1 MVLQFIRW
9 QKAKRK
15 VKNMNQD
22 LDKYI
27 RSIPDFPKKG
37 INFRDITTLL
47 KDPRGLKEAVQS
59 FEAALEGVDF
69 DVVVGPEARGFLF
82 GVPVAYNLGKG
93 FVPVRKPGKLPGKT
107 ISQSYDLEYGT
118 NEIEVHDDAVQP
130 GQRVVVIDDLM
141 ATGGTIEAIIK
152 LINRMGAEVV
162 KVVCLIELEGFNA
175 KDNLGDIPFESLIK
189 YPGA

>member
-1 MVLQFIRW
+1 
-9 QKAKRK
+9 
-15 VKNMNQD
+15 MNQD

-107 ISQSYDLEYGT
+107 ISQSYDLEYGK
-118 NEIEVHDDAVQP
+118 IGRAHV
-130 GQRVVVIDDLM
+130 
-141 ATGGTIEAIIK
+141 
-152 LINRMGAEVV
+152 
-162 KVVCLIELEGFNA
+162 
-175 KDNLGDIPFESLIK
+175 
-189 YPGA
+189 

>member
-1 MVLQFIRW
+1 
-9 QKAKRK
+9 
-15 VKNMNQD
+15 MNQD

-141 ATGGTIEAIIK
+141 ATGGTFKAVQNIVE
-152 LINRMGAEVV
+152 RMGGEVV
-162 KVVCLIELEGFNA
+162 GFINLIELTDLKGR
-175 KDNLGDIPFESLIK
+175 DVLGDTPYISYIK
-189 YPGA
+189 FPH

>member
-1 MVLQFIRW
+1 
-9 QKAKRK
+9 
-15 VKNMNQD
+15 MNQD
-22 LDKYI
+22 LEKYI

-47 KDPRGLKEAVQS
+47 KDPKGLNEAVKS
-59 FEAALEGVDF
+59 FQEALEGVDF

-93 FVPVRKPGKLPGKT
+93 FVPVRKPGKLPGNT
-107 ISQSYDLEYGT
+107 ISQSYDLEYGS
-118 NEIEVHDDAVQP
+118 NEIEVHDDAVLP

-141 ATGGTIEAIIK
+141 ATGGTVEAIIK

-175 KDNLGDIPFESLIK
+175 KAHLGDVPFESLIK
-189 YPGA
+189 YPDA